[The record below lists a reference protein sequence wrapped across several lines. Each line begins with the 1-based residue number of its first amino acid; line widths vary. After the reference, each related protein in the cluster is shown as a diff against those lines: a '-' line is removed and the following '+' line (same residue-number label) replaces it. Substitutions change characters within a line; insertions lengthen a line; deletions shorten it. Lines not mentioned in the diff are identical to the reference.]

1 MEDVCVCGFGRCG
14 GMWECGGGELSNFSF
29 VRVSRTSV
37 ILRSSGLC
45 RTSGLFRSS
54 GAWAKIGL
62 QERNCENSG
71 EEGNG
76 EVEIEWFGG
85 WKRVGRVGKAR
96 STRNNTNP
104 WTKSNKI
111 STHKQITKKFG
122 AIFGGE
128 FSELGRKQQ
137 NQARKH
143 GVGAPK
149 T

>member
-1 MEDVCVCGFGRCG
+1 MGLEDVV
-14 GMWECGGGELSNFSF
+14 ECGVVVVAELSKFSF
-29 VRVSRTSV
+29 VRVSRMSGL
-37 ILRSSGLC
+37 LRSSGLR
-45 RTSGLFRSS
+45 RTSDLFRSS

-62 QERNCENSG
+62 GKKNCEIFG
-71 EEGNG
+71 EEEDGG
-76 EVEIEWFGG
+76 VEIERIGG
-85 WKRVGRVGKAR
+85 WKRVGRMGKAR
-96 STRNNTNP
+96 STRSNTNP

-111 STHKQITKKFG
+111 STHKQITKNFG

-143 GVGAPK
+143 GVGTPR